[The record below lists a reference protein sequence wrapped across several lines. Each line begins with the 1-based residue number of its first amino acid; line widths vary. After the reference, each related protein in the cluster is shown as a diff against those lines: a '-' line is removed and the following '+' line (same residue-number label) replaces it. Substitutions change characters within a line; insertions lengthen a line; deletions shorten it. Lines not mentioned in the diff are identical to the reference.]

1 MGFRFSWKK
10 SNQPKRERPWC
21 SVIVPAAG
29 SARRMEGTDKILAD
43 LGGLPVIVHTML
55 ALQQCPYIDEIV
67 IVTREDLMAP
77 IGSLAREYQ
86 CTKVSRVVRGGATRV
101 ASVRI
106 GLGRVDPRA
115 QLIGVH
121 DGARPLV
128 SQQVLKEV
136 FCKAAATGAAAPA
149 VPVKDTIKRV
159 REGEAVTE
167 TVLRSDLRA
176 VQTPQ
181 VFDADLLKAALHQ
194 AVEQKLEITDD
205 CSAVEAMGMGV
216 VLTHGSEEN
225 IKITTPM
232 DLILGEA
239 ILQCRQD

>member
-10 SNQPKRERPWC
+10 SNQPKPERPWC

-29 SARRMEGTDKILAD
+29 SARRMEGRDKILAD
-43 LGGLPVIVHTML
+43 LGGIPVIAHTML

-67 IVTREDLMAP
+67 IVTRENLMAP
-77 IGSLAREYQ
+77 IGKLAREYQ
-86 CTKVSRVVRGGATRV
+86 CTKVSRVVRGGGTRT
-101 ASVRI
+101 ASVNI

-128 SQQVLKEV
+128 SQQVLEEV
-136 FCKAAATGAAAPA
+136 FRTAAATGAAAPA

-159 REGEAVTE
+159 REGETVTE
-167 TVLRSDLRA
+167 TVPRSNLRA

-181 VFDADLLKAALHQ
+181 VFDADLLKAAMHQ
-194 AVEQKLEITDD
+194 AMELKMEITDD

-216 VLTHGSEEN
+216 VLTRGSEEN

-239 ILQCRQD
+239 IVQCRQD